1 MNNKEFIAEVARR
14 SGMTSKDASSLL
26 ATLVSEVSDK
36 LENGNIISVQNIGT
50 FEVKKKQERVVTN
63 PSTMQRMLVPPKL
76 IINFKPASALKEKM
90 Q

>member
-1 MNNKEFIAEVARR
+1 MNNKDFIAEVARR
-14 SGMTSKDASSLL
+14 SGMTSKEASSLL
-26 ATLVSEVSDK
+26 ATLVSEMSDK
-36 LENGNIISVQNIGT
+36 LEDGNIISVQNIGT

>member
-1 MNNKEFIAEVARR
+1 MNNKDFIAEVARR

>member
-1 MNNKEFIAEVARR
+1 MNNKDFIAEVARR
-14 SGMTSKDASSLL
+14 SGMTSKDALSLL

>member
-1 MNNKEFIAEVARR
+1 MNNKDFIAEVARR
-14 SGMTSKDASSLL
+14 SDMTSKVASSLL
-26 ATLVSEVSDK
+26 ATLVSEMSDK
-36 LENGNIISVQNIGT
+36 LEDGNIISVQNIGT

>member
-1 MNNKEFIAEVARR
+1 MNNKDFIAEVARR
-14 SGMTSKDASSLL
+14 SGMTSKVASSLL
-26 ATLVSEVSDK
+26 ATLVSEMSDK
-36 LENGNIISVQNIGT
+36 LEDGNIISVQNIGT